1 MCGIFGC
8 VGEKDVSN
16 LIIKG
21 LKRLEYRGYDS
32 AGLCLETDDRNFE
45 ILKSSNSNYP
55 VDVLTK
61 SLEKSKISSKL
72 WIHTASIFRT
82 WLVVSSSSFRVLMHV
97 FRLLRVCFLS
107 TLLKGASRVRAR
119 SVSGRIAR
127 PIVWE
132 K

>member
-61 SLEKSKISSKL
+61 SLEKSKISSNAG
-72 WIHTASIFRT
+72 IGHTRWAT
-82 WLVVSSSSFRVLMHV
+82 HC
-97 FRLLRVCFLS
+97 LLYTS
-107 TLLKGASRVRAR
+107 DAAD
-119 SVSGRIAR
+119 
-127 PIVWE
+127 E
-132 K
+132 